1 LFASAVVAKVKNYF
15 LPWEKTPAAEIDF
28 PIQSKFARVN
38 FVDAAEINLISAG
51 DAAKVNYHNLIFNLF
66 AYVYWLLI
74 QICATGHLIPNY
86 GCGGD

>member
-38 FVDAAEINLISAG
+38 FVCRNKFDPAG

>member
-38 FVDAAEINLISAG
+38 FVSTAQKYKFDARRRC
-51 DAAKVNYHNLIFNLF
+51 
-66 AYVYWLLI
+66 
-74 QICATGHLIPNY
+74 QM
-86 GCGGD
+86 